1 MNTYASLCV
10 YWRWPKPLQRFQIV
24 TVLAGCFLIHLSLG
38 TIYTYGNLAPYLV
51 SYARK
56 RSSPS
61 DLRSTEAVYVY
72 ACQAAGQGISMVFG
86 GILEKRFGPRLVTL
100 FGGWLMSLGVLL
112 SYLAI
117 QKSFWILLVTYGA
130 MFGLGVGLAYVPP
143 IACAMRWLPKWKGVA
158 TGIVVSGFGLSAL
171 IFNAI
176 QTAYINPWNYEPDIQ
191 NDEYKDKYFDQSDL
205 LDRVPNIFLILGGLY
220 ASMQLIGAI
229 FLVNP
234 PPLSDGFDYQHV
246 LDSDLSEQRERSD
259 SNDSISLHSPDYK
272 TVTKK
277 SFKNENGSNSSIQ
290 DEVEDS
296 TKLGNERHSYRSRS
310 TSNVSTYMSELE
322 QSTVSST
329 SWSTNYIYN
338 VAPLQLL
345 RKPNFYILWIMFLCA
360 GITISFI
367 APLYKTFGLDKVTQD
382 DHFLTVA
389 GSVSSFFN
397 LLGRLLWGALAD
409 CTTYKFAFVIQ
420 GALMTCLVATFYATS
435 AAGKVMFFFWI
446 CGIFFCIGGYFSLFP
461 TAVARCFGQENIS
474 INYGMLFTAQVLGGL
489 IASFISHTLVDK
501 INWYGLFLLLAG
513 FNIVEYV
520 LALCY
525 RHKRYIR
532 LHHPD
537 YLHKTAARIEENSI
551 KFPDDADS
559 ESESN

>member
-1 MNTYASLCV
+1 MDKYASLCV
-10 YWRWPKPLQRFQIV
+10 YWRWPKRIQRIQMV
-24 TVLAGCFLIHLSLG
+24 TVLSACFLIHLSLG

-61 DLRSTEAVYVY
+61 DLRTTDAVYVY
-72 ACQAAGQGISMVFG
+72 AFQAAGQGTSMVIG

-117 QKSFWILLVTYGA
+117 QKSFWILLLTYGA

-143 IACAMRWLPKWKGVA
+143 IACAMRWLPKYKGVA

-176 QTAYINPWNYEPDIQ
+176 QTAYINPWNYQPKIQ
-191 NDEYKDKYFDQSDL
+191 NENSEEKYFEHSDL
-205 LDRVPNIFLILGGLY
+205 LNRVPNIFLILGGLY
-220 ASMQLIGAI
+220 ALMQLIGAI

-234 PPLSDGFDYQHV
+234 PPSDGSDYQHV
-246 LDSDLSEQRERSD
+246 FDGNLSEHRKRSD
-259 SNDSISLHSPDYK
+259 SIDSISLHSPDYN
-272 TVTKK
+272 TVSKQN
-277 SFKNENGSNSSIQ
+277 SEEENGSNTSIQ
-290 DEVEDS
+290 GELENS
-296 TKLGNERHSYRSRS
+296 TKLGSERPSYRSRS
-310 TSNVSTYMSELE
+310 TSNVSSYASELE
-322 QSTVSST
+322 QSTVSS
-329 SWSTNYIYN
+329 WSSNYIYN

-367 APLYKTFGLDKVTQD
+367 APLYKTFGLDKVTED
-382 DHFLTVA
+382 DHFLTIA
-389 GSVSSFFN
+389 GAVSAVFN
-397 LLGRLLWGALAD
+397 LLGRIVWGALAD
-409 CTTYKFAFVIQ
+409 FTTYKFAFVIQ
-420 GALMTCLVATFYATS
+420 GAFMTCLIATFYATS

-446 CGIFFCIGGYFSLFP
+446 CGVFFCIGGYFSLFP
-461 TAVARCFGQENIS
+461 TAVARCFGQENVS

-489 IASFISHTLVDK
+489 IASFISHILVHK
-501 INWYGLFLLLAG
+501 IHWYGLFLLLAG

-520 LALCY
+520 LAMCY

-537 YLHKTAARIEENSI
+537 YLHKTASRIKENSI
-551 KFPDDADS
+551 KFPDDTDS
-559 ESESN
+559 DSGRD